1 MNKLFPRIADK
12 AGVLGSIV
20 GAMSCGACFPALASL
35 GSALGLGFL
44 SRYEG
49 LFITTLI
56 PLFAGM
62 ALLANALG
70 YLRHR
75 SWLRSVLG
83 MIGPAIVLASTQ
95 LFMGYEWNETLL
107 YLGMAMMVGVSL
119 WDIFGRRK
127 QVDCGT
133 QACDLA
139 PKA

>member
-1 MNKLFPRIADK
+1 MNTLFPRIADK
-12 AGVLGSIV
+12 TGVLGSIV

-70 YLRHR
+70 YLGHR
-75 SWLRSVLG
+75 SWARSVLG
-83 MIGPAIVLASTQ
+83 MTGPLIVLAATQ
-95 LFMGYEWNETLL
+95 LFMGYEWTEDLL
-107 YLGMAMMVGVSL
+107 YLGMAMMVAVSL
-119 WDIFGRRK
+119 WDIFARK
-127 QVDCGT
+127 KPVACET
-133 QACDLA
+133 QACGLA
-139 PKA
+139 PKP